1 MPVQQQHQL
10 PPPILSPTSLY
21 SFECDRTNPSRPSSS
36 PSQSTSTH
44 NNHHSTFPSS
54 SSPTPTFSTSNRRST
69 IAKNK
74 TECLSSSAPS
84 SASSISTYSPFSSFE
99 DDIGDSYINGN
110 KEAMTPKP
118 KRERPLSRDSSLK
131 QQRQRWASWSNDA
144 TITKQQ
150 QQQQQQQH
158 QESDLPPVQEER
170 SPQQQSFLGVSTT
183 ASTTATRA
191 STAAMT
197 TDDNQDTPI
206 ASPASFEAVQTNT
219 RLANPPVVPHTTT
232 SITTTTACTATST
245 ATGNLSSNPIVQT
258 PTRQQKSAKDR
269 VAERE
274 QRRHSSED
282 GLASYRRSASS
293 SPPTSCIVDNI
304 NSNKYAIPP
313 KCRMVFH
320 MRDEV
325 PRPREED
332 KTELSEKRFYQY
344 RPQPQPRA
352 RIHSLSSSSDQ
363 AQEEGSM
370 LSPLTSSPAPVKKPN
385 SGKCAKMVSF
395 KEPEPWRDVTPP
407 PPSQPPSSLSSSSSA
422 ETENQGDS
430 HDTKQVRM
438 LFTRLDIPTIMVTE
452 PQQQQ
457 NQSTS
462 ASSTASPP
470 TVRRPMSEPILS
482 GGSTVLSTSSSS
494 SPSSAHRHIEATRQ
508 KSSTPPPRSSSA
520 ADEPLSSVTSRHRR
534 NLSMPV
540 QSTSS
545 SSSSNVPMRM
555 QAGQGPMVEE
565 PKAKSG
571 NKLLRLWR
579 SATQKYGNHHSHHHN
594 HQAAG
599 VGFLGG
605 KGSDLEPLVSMARE

>member
-1 MPVQQQHQL
+1 MLNQQQQHQHQL
-10 PPPILSPTSLY
+10 PRPIPSPTDHF
-21 SFECDRTNPSRPSSS
+21 SFECDRTNPGRPSSS
-36 PSQSTSTH
+36 PSQSISTQ
-44 NNHHSTFPSS
+44 NNYNSS
-54 SSPTPTFSTSNRRST
+54 VSSP

-84 SASSISTYSPFSSFE
+84 SASSISTYSPFSSF
-99 DDIGDSYINGN
+99 DDDNGDSRVNDN
-110 KEAMTPKP
+110 AEATTPKP
-118 KRERPLSRDSSLK
+118 KRERPLSRDSNLK
-131 QQRQRWASWSNDA
+131 QQRQRWASWNNDA
-144 TITKQQ
+144 AITK

-158 QESDLPPVQEER
+158 QESDLPPVQGER
-170 SPQQQSFLGVSTT
+170 PPQQHSFLGVSTT
-183 ASTTATRA
+183 ASPTTTRTSAT
-191 STAAMT
+191 AMT
-197 TDDNQDTPI
+197 TDDNRDTPI
-206 ASPASFEAVQTNT
+206 ASPASFEAVQTIMG
-219 RLANPPVVPHTTT
+219 LANAPALPHTTT
-232 SITTTTACTATST
+232 TITNITSATACTATPTTTS
-245 ATGNLSSNPIVQT
+245 NHSSNPIIQT
-258 PTRQQKSAKDR
+258 PTRQQKSAQDR

-293 SPPTSCIVDNI
+293 PPTSCIVDNI
-304 NSNKYAIPP
+304 NTNKYAIPP

-325 PRPREED
+325 PRPREEE
-332 KTELSEKRFYQY
+332 KTGLSEKRFYQY
-344 RPQPQPRA
+344 RPQPQARA

-363 AQEEGSM
+363 TLEEGSM
-370 LSPLTSSPAPVKKPN
+370 LSPLTSSPAPMKKPS

-395 KEPEPWRDVTPP
+395 KEPEPWRDITPP
-407 PPSQPPSSLSSSSSA
+407 PPSHQPPSTLSSSSSA
-422 ETENQGDS
+422 ETEKQGDC

-457 NQSTS
+457 KQSTS
-462 ASSTASPP
+462 ASSASTPP
-470 TVRRPMSEPILS
+470 VRRPMSEPILS
-482 GGSTVLSTSSSS
+482 VGSTVLSTSSSSS
-494 SPSSAHRHIEATRQ
+494 SPSSAHRHIQVTRQ
-508 KSSTPPPRSSSA
+508 KSSTPPLGSSSSSSPSSSA
-520 ADEPLSSVTSRHRR
+520 ADEPLTSATSRHRR

-545 SSSSNVPMRM
+545 SSLSNVPRRM
-555 QAGQGPMVEE
+555 QAGQGLMVEE
-565 PKAKSG
+565 PKSKSG

-594 HQAAG
+594 QQASG